1 MIIGCSY
8 ITLDFHRFNND
19 DDDKFY
25 GQIRSFVLNN
35 TPKKLT
41 MYNYVH
47 SVNILLVVLDIIK
60 NDPIIKN
67 VFNNIQ
73 YKGINRQ
80 IIIISM
86 LCDIIDVKN
95 PQKSVAKSK
104 IIFFASNITFESERN
119 GILAVLNNLLSNEL
133 DDTSVKEKIIDE
145 KYLNIFKIVHD
156 AIIVSRLYNEKVFH
170 YNGRRKSMLNTEEIT
185 YLNNIKKDIINTIE
199 KNEMKT
205 EYGLVMLNKVSENIS
220 KIV

>member
-19 DDDKFY
+19 DDNFY

-41 MYNYVH
+41 MYNYIH

-60 NDPIIKN
+60 NDPTIKN
-67 VFNNIQ
+67 IFNNIQ
-73 YKGINRQ
+73 YEGINRQ

-86 LCDIIDVKN
+86 LCDIIDIKN
-95 PQKSVAKSK
+95 PQKSVTKNK
-104 IIFFASNITFESERN
+104 IIFFVSNITFENERKN
-119 GILAVLNNLLSNEL
+119 VLAVLNNLLSGVT
-133 DDTSVKEKIIDE
+133 DDASIKEKITDE

-156 AIIVSRLYNEKVFH
+156 AIIISRLYNEKVFH
-170 YNGRRKSMLNTEEIT
+170 YNGRSKSMLSSEDTT
-185 YLNNIKKDIINTIE
+185 YLNNIKKDIINAIE

-205 EYGLVMLNKVSENIS
+205 EYGLVMLNKVNENIS